1 MLKIEIEELKDKK
14 KEMFLQIEG
23 ARVKICALEKDVTNH
38 AKKNN
43 DLKAEIRGLRNREDE
58 PTIDMIRG
66 KVPRLV

>member
-1 MLKIEIEELKDKK
+1 
-14 KEMFLQIEG
+14 MFLQIEG

-43 DLKAEIRGLRNREDE
+43 DLKAEIKGLRNRDDE